1 MKLHTIKTR
10 KSRVFKICKKSKT
23 RRGVGGNIF
32 TDLVSRFRGT
42 PKPPQSPLNVSSNSA
57 VVAVSQEGTDLGT
70 FNLKNLFKGDA
81 AFTAYLD
88 ELQKKH
94 LLIDMPRSSI
104 VKVFK
109 KLTFKGIKRYVC
121 FNLTYAVSQRWMTD
135 TMEPILLNKPQD
147 EQLQLSNRIYTETLD
162 HITTNPYLL
171 FSQFRFQQY
180 ITPNIVFFKNKPGVV
195 CSVTNND
202 VNVTE
207 IIKTFIK
214 YFILCFNCVVK
225 LYIEDQDKEQQQ
237 QQNDLAVQQAERA
250 TQQGLQTTAMTTA
263 KGNMQEIMQVIDS
276 LEPKISDE
284 RKQEIETK
292 KTKLLSALDTNKSN
306 LIKRNTISMILV
318 LLYIELSIK
327 QCKQYPIQDPRYTE
341 CSHSIAYSINFKNQ
355 VLDNQNITEL
365 LTELNGVCARIKG
378 SKRSPPVPSSP
389 VTSVTSTVPPPVTSV
404 TSTVP
409 PPVTS
414 VTSTVPP
421 VQVQPE
427 SQSDNTNSEEVTHI
441 LTQIEDI
448 TAQIG
453 ILLEKRTKLNH
464 RYIELKRTVGG
475 VGGSKKT
482 KKTKHNHVKL

>member
-1 MKLHTIKTR
+1 MKTR
-10 KSRVFKICKKSKT
+10 KPRVFKICKKSKT

-42 PKPPQSPLNVSSNSA
+42 PKPPPQSQSPLNVSSNSA
-57 VVAVSQEGTDLGT
+57 VVASQEGTDLTDLGT

-88 ELQKKH
+88 ELRKKH
-94 LLIDMPRSSI
+94 LLIVMPRSSI

-121 FNLTYAVSQRWMTD
+121 FNLTHAVSQSWMTN
-135 TMEPILLNKPQD
+135 TMEPILLNKPQT
-147 EQLQLSNRIYTETLD
+147 EKPQLSNRIFTETLD
-162 HITTNPYLL
+162 HITNPHLL

-180 ITPNIVFFKNKPGVV
+180 INPNIVFFKNKPGVV

-202 VNVTE
+202 VNETE

-225 LYIEDQDKEQQQ
+225 LYIEDQDSKQQQ
-237 QQNDLAVQQAERA
+237 QQHDLAVQQAERA
-250 TQQGLQTTAMTTA
+250 KQQGLQTTAMTTA

-284 RKQEIETK
+284 RKLEIETK
-292 KTKLLSALDTNKSN
+292 KTKLLSALETNSSN
-306 LIKRNTISMILV
+306 LIKPSTISMILV
-318 LLYIELSIK
+318 LLYIESSK
-327 QCKQYPIQDPRYTE
+327 YCKQYPIEDHRYTD
-341 CSHSIAYSINFKNQ
+341 CVDRILYDSNFKTIE
-355 VLDNQNITEL
+355 LEKQNITDL
-365 LTELNGVCARIKG
+365 LIKLNDVCARIKEN
-378 SKRSPPVPSSP
+378 KRSPPVPSSP
-389 VTSVTSTVPPPVTSV
+389 VSLSPVPPPVTSV
-404 TSTVP
+404 TSTV
-409 PPVTS
+409 TS
-414 VTSTVPP
+414 VTSPVPP
-421 VQVQPE
+421 PE
-427 SQSDNTNSEEVTHI
+427 SPQSDNTNSEEVTHI

-453 ILLEKRTKLNH
+453 ILLEKRTKLIY
-464 RYIELKRTVGG
+464 RYRELKRTVGG

-482 KKTKHNHVKL
+482 KKNKT